1 MGRKVVKLF
10 VHLYRQMATGGNDP
24 FFGSNVRNI
33 LEHVLSPKIVSDGG
47 NGYTVKLD
55 LINVDNIYAS
65 GSIFGAGGNI
75 GNGGGGTGPTGPSG
89 ARGGPAGP
97 TGFTGYT
104 GATGKTGFTGY
115 TGYTGPTGVTGPV
128 GGTGPTGYTGFTG
141 YTGPT
146 GVTGP
151 TGRGIPNGGVTGQI
165 LTKNSTTDYDTI
177 WTTVITP
184 PVVRNGVYKV
194 AFGSGTNLFALS
206 PAPDDSGFPSSIGT
220 WVAPSTI
227 SGNYSGGNFVGSQ
240 LTLNF
245 NSLNYTVSKMPS
257 LSGCVYWFNSSTNSY
272 NMSPIPANGVTT
284 GSFPI
289 TVMIWSSLNSYWQ
302 LNFQLPSGS
311 VWPSAAN
318 NGPAS
323 TYGCLLF
330 LTIFN

>member
-1 MGRKVVKLF
+1 
-10 VHLYRQMATGGNDP
+10 MATGGNDP

-65 GSIFGAGGNI
+65 GSIFGSGGNI
-75 GNGGGGTGPTGPSG
+75 GSGGGTTGPTGARG
-89 ARGGPAGP
+89 DRGGPQGDI
-97 TGFTGYT
+97 GY
-104 GATGKTGFTGY
+104 TGY
-115 TGYTGPTGVTGPV
+115 TGYTGRTGYTGYTGYTGSTGYTGVTGS
-128 GGTGPTGYTGFTG
+128 TGSTGYTGYTG
-141 YTGPT
+141 YTGST

-151 TGRGIPNGGVTGQI
+151 TGRGVPTGGTSGQV
-165 LTKNSTTDYDTI
+165 LTKNSTTDYDTS
-177 WTTVITP
+177 WSTVVASSVFRT
-184 PVVRNGVYKV
+184 GVYKV
-194 AFGSGTNLFALS
+194 AFGTNTNLFVQS
-206 PAPDDSGFPSSIGT
+206 PAPDVSGFSSSIGT
-220 WVAPSTI
+220 WASPSN
-227 SGNYSGGNFVGSQ
+227 SGNGSQ

-245 NSLNYTVSKMPS
+245 NAINYPVTKMPS
-257 LSGCVYWFNSSTNSY
+257 LSGCVYWYNSVTNSY
-272 NMSPIPANGVTT
+272 NMSSIPGNAVTT

-289 TVMIWSSLNSYWQ
+289 TIMNWIDLNSNWQ
-302 LNFQLPSGS
+302 LVFQLPTGA